1 MNIYLYTNYTLDMK
15 YKTLTIL
22 ESDYLKLK
30 NISDRRG
37 VTLMKLYSILTAYL
51 EKNETIF
58 FPELFEDNSKIE
70 NDEIEVP
77 ISKKEIQKL
86 LTKDVNRVIGFI
98 KKQDEIL
105 LDIRQLINDKI
116 KQVLFKL
123 IPEEEREYME
133 YHPLFNDYD
142 NIINILKKY
151 INKKNSKIENLE
163 EDIKK
168 ELGENVFEEYIK
180 YSNNIVKKNFLE

>member
-1 MNIYLYTNYTLDMK
+1 MK

>member
-1 MNIYLYTNYTLDMK
+1 MK
-15 YKTLTIL
+15 YRNVALNKN
-22 ESDYLKLK
+22 DYLKLK
-30 NISDRRG
+30 EISDRKS
-37 VTLMKLYSILTAYL
+37 VPQTKILSLLITYL

-70 NDEIEVP
+70 NDEIEAP

-133 YHPLFNDYD
+133 YHPLFDDYD